1 MASASPLRIAIVGAG
16 SSGLLLAL
24 LLQRQGHAVSL
35 LERAPAV
42 RSDGC
47 GILLVAAGLEAV
59 LAAGLPELVADW
71 RAASQP

>member
-1 MASASPLRIAIVGAG
+1 MVSASPLRIAIVGAG

-35 LERAPAV
+35 LERAPEV

-59 LAAGLPELVADW
+59 FAAGLPELVA
-71 RAASQP
+71 